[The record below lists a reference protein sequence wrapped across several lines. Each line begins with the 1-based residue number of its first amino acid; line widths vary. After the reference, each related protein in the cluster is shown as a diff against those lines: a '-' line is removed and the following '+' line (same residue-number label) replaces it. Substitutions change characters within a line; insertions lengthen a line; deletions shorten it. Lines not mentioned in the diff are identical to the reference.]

1 MTAMLSTD
9 AGDGLFHAR
18 LDRPDAHNALN
29 TELLAALSEA
39 VSKADE
45 DPSIRVLLISGTG
58 AHFAAGADINEIADK
73 TEPDGAEDVRK
84 VYWQQ
89 LQSVRKPVIAAVEGY
104 CLGGGCELALSADL
118 CVVADDAV
126 LGQPEIRLGLIPG
139 AGGLQRLADRLG
151 KVRAMRLALLGERI
165 DGATAYDWGL
175 VSHRANPGE
184 AVATARS
191 LAEKL
196 AKAAPLAVE
205 ASKAAV
211 LDATEHRLKDGLER
225 ERRAFERLLS
235 SQDKAEGIAAFRE
248 KRRPDFTGQ

>member
-1 MTAMLSTD
+1 MTAMLNTE
-9 AGDGLFHAR
+9 AGEGIFHAR
-18 LDRPDAHNALN
+18 LNRPEAHNALN
-29 TELLAALSEA
+29 TALLQALAEA
-39 VSKADE
+39 VSGADD
-45 DPSIRVLLISGTG
+45 DPSIRVILISGTG
-58 AHFAAGADINEIADK
+58 DHFAAGADINEIADK
-73 TEPDGAEDVRK
+73 TEAEGADDVRK
-84 VYWQQ
+84 AYWQR

-151 KVRAMRLALLGERI
+151 KARAMRLALLGERI
-165 DGATAYDWGL
+165 DGITAFSWGL
-175 VSHRANPGE
+175 VSHRADPGE
-184 AVATARS
+184 AVATAQS
-191 LAEKL
+191 LAQKL
-196 AKAAPLAVE
+196 VKAAPLAVE

-211 LDATEHRLKDGLER
+211 LKASEDRLSDGLDW

-248 KRRPDFTGQ
+248 KRRPDFTGH

>member
-1 MTAMLSTD
+1 MTAMLSTE
-9 AGDGLFHAR
+9 ANEGMFHAR
-18 LDRPDAHNALN
+18 INRPDVHNALN
-29 TELLAALSEA
+29 TALLHALAEA
-39 VSKADE
+39 VSGADE
-45 DPSIRVLLISGTG
+45 DPSIRVILISGAG
-58 AHFAAGADINEIADK
+58 VHFAAGADIDEIADK
-73 TEPDGAEDVRK
+73 TEAEGATDVRK
-84 VYWQQ
+84 TYWRQ

-151 KVRAMRLALLGERI
+151 KARAMRLALLGERI
-165 DGATAYDWGL
+165 DGSTAYDWGL
-175 VSHRANPGE
+175 VSHRADPGT

-191 LAEKL
+191 LAETL
-196 AKAAPLAVE
+196 VKAAPRAVE

-211 LDATEHRLKDGLER
+211 LDATEHRLGEGLER

-235 SQDKAEGIAAFRE
+235 SRDKAEGIAAFRE
-248 KRRPDFTGQ
+248 KRRPEFTGQ